1 MARTGR
7 VTASTVAKFIA
18 PDDSAIGGDLKT
30 FAERYQSYVRTS
42 DHTHLE
48 LKRENKPAFYW
59 IRPYLS
65 DEKAKIR
72 DYFASLEVKDESAE
86 VEGKALSQDA
96 LEAAVRK
103 GDPDTER
110 FDILRREVVYEC
122 LMGCDDHPAT
132 EDSVNEN
139 GKLVTHRVMWKPN
152 TPEPIV
158 YTYENDKG
166 EQISVG
172 ARDAMVKDQMLVA
185 VLFQYLFTVSNLTE
199 TEKN

>member
-1 MARTGR
+1 MARTAR

-18 PDDSAIGGDLKT
+18 PDDSAIGGDMKT
-30 FAERYQSYVRTS
+30 FQERYSQYLRTG

-59 IRPYLS
+59 VRPYLA

-72 DYFASLEVKDESAE
+72 DYFASLKIKDETVETAE
-86 VEGKALSQDA
+86 GTAMTQDA
-96 LEAAVRK
+96 LEAAVRE

-110 FDILRREVVYEC
+110 FDLLRREVVYEC
-122 LMGCDDHPAT
+122 ILGCDDHPMA
-132 EDSVNEN
+132 EDSVGED
-139 GKLVTHRVMWKPN
+139 GKLITQHILWKPN
-152 TPEPIV
+152 TPEP
-158 YTYENDKG
+158 T
-166 EQISVG
+166 G
-172 ARDAMVKDQMLVA
+172 AREAMIKDQMLVG

>member
-18 PDDSAIGGDLKT
+18 PDDSAIGGDLNT
-30 FAERYQSYVRTS
+30 FQERYTTYIRTGN
-42 DHTHLE
+42 HTSLE

-59 IRPYLS
+59 VRPYLS

-86 VEGKALSQDA
+86 VEGKTISPDA

-110 FDILRREVVYEC
+110 FDILRREVVYDC
-122 LMGCDDHPAT
+122 IMGCDDHPAT
-132 EDSVNEN
+132 EDSVGEN
-139 GKLVTHRVMWKPN
+139 GVLRTHRILWKPG
-152 TPEPIV
+152 TPEPVV
-158 YTYENDKG
+158 YVDEDGK
-166 EQISVG
+166 SVS
-172 ARDAMVKDQMLVA
+172 AREAMVKDQMLVS

>member
-18 PDDSAIGGDLKT
+18 PDDSAIGGDPKT
-30 FAERYQSYVRTS
+30 FQERYQKYVNTS

-48 LKRENKPAFYW
+48 LKRENRPAFYW
-59 IRPYLS
+59 VRPYLS

-72 DYFASLEVKDESAE
+72 DYFASLEVNDESAE
-86 VEGKALSQDA
+86 TVGKSMSPDA
-96 LEAAVRK
+96 LEQAVRR
-103 GDPDTER
+103 GDPDVER
-110 FDILRREVVYEC
+110 FDLLRREVVYEC

-132 EDSVNEN
+132 EDTVGED
-139 GKLVTHRVMWKPN
+139 GKLKTHRVLWKPN
-152 TPEPIV
+152 TPEPVV
-158 YTYENDKG
+158 YTYENEKG
-166 EQISVG
+166 ETISVG
-172 ARDAMVKDQMLVA
+172 ARDAMIKDQMLVA